1 MAKKKTSPENTEK
14 ERKMPVQGHLG
25 ELRSRIIKCCVALVI
40 TTSIGLVFYQ
50 PIFEFL
56 RRPAEDLGLIF
67 TDLTEFIGTYFR
79 VALSAGI
86 AVAMPY
92 LVYQIFAFIAP
103 GMTSKEKRYVLTML
117 PGVVIMFLLGCAFAY
132 FVAMPPALRFL
143 YTFGSDIA
151 TPMIKISNYVTVVI
165 RLLLALGLVFETPI
179 IIMALARMG
188 LVTPQWLA
196 DKRKYWIVIAFI
208 ISALITPTFDP
219 INQTIVAAPLI
230 ILYELSI
237 YLSKIVYR
245 ERKPQVAPSTT

>member
-1 MAKKKTSPENTEK
+1 
-14 ERKMPVQGHLG
+14 MPVQGHLG

-50 PIFEFL
+50 PIFDFL
-56 RRPAEDLGLIF
+56 RRPAEDLGLVF
-67 TDLTEFIGTYFR
+67 TELTEFIGTYFR

-86 AVAMPY
+86 TLAMPY

-103 GMTSKEKRYVLTML
+103 GMTSKEKRYVLTIL
-117 PGVVIMFLLGCAFAY
+117 PGVVVMFLFGCAFAY

-143 YTFGSDIA
+143 YTFGSDVA
-151 TPMIKISNYVTVVI
+151 TPMIRISNYVTVVI
-165 RLLLALGLVFETPI
+165 RLLLALGLVFETPV

-245 ERKPQVAPSTT
+245 ERNLRWLPRRPNP